1 MSTNPF
7 IGTWRLVSAETK
19 TASGEIS
26 YPFGRDAA
34 GYLIYGQDGYM
45 AVTIMGANRK
55 RFTTA
60 DVRGGSLQE
69 KLTAFDTYL
78 SYCGTYEVK
87 GDKVVHQIELS
98 LFPNWSGIDQERF
111 FELSGDELILRT
123 APMALEGT
131 QRTAQLIWHRASVR

>member
-7 IGTWRLVSAETK
+7 FGTWQLVSAETR
-19 TASGEIS
+19 TASGEVS
-26 YPFGRDAA
+26 YPFGRNAR

-45 AVTIMGANRK
+45 AVAIMGADRIK
-55 RFTTA
+55 FTTA
-60 DVRGGSLQE
+60 DVRGGTSEE

-78 SYCGTYEVK
+78 SYCGTYKVR

-98 LFPNWSGIDQERF
+98 LFPNWSGTEQERF
-111 FELSGDELILRT
+111 FELTGDQLILRT

-131 QRTAQLIWHRASVR
+131 QRTAQLIWHRASA